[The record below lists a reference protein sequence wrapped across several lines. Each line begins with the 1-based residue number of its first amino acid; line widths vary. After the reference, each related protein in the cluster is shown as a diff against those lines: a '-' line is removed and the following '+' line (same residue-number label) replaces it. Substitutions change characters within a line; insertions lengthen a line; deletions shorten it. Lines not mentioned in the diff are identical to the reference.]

1 MAGQIWSK
9 PRFCCNQSRLSKIR
23 LCLDGKGDINL
34 KINPWEVTGRL
45 RSVPIPPVEVVM
57 PEKGNEREGILD
69 EAASE
74 PPATLD
80 GLMTF
85 NLSHN
90 HKQPNGAV

>member
-45 RSVPIPPVEVVM
+45 RSVPIPPVELAR
-57 PEKGNEREGILD
+57 KG
-69 EAASE
+69 
-74 PPATLD
+74 
-80 GLMTF
+80 
-85 NLSHN
+85 
-90 HKQPNGAV
+90 K